1 MNRQTEDT
9 RVKIPTILHL
19 MRLGYEYLS
28 IKEYKDDFDGECN
41 ILVPIF
47 VQSLKR
53 INPSLKDDD
62 VTRLL
67 TDIKLELKNNDLG
80 QAFFER
86 LQNQS
91 GTKLIDFTNF
101 NNIVKTVI

>member
-1 MNRQTEDT
+1 
-9 RVKIPTILHL
+9 
-19 MRLGYEYLS
+19 MRLGYDYLS
-28 IKEYKDDFDGECN
+28 VKEYKDDFDKECN
-41 ILVPIF
+41 ILISVF

-62 VTRLL
+62 INRLL

-80 QAFFER
+80 QVFFER

-91 GTKLIDFTNF
+91 GTKLIDFT
-101 NNIVKTVI
+101 IVKEIKNYHKST